1 MGNFCPQFS
10 FGQMMYLFFLKGA
23 ELPNCVSLCFSHNRQ
38 RFPDFSS
45 FQWLCS
51 KFGSEIHSK
60 FCSEFRSECCS
71 EYRSKVRAEF
81 CSKSRFEFCSKF
93 CSVFRSE
100 FRTEFRSKFRSE
112 DRQTDRQCAFY
123 KRLASPS
130 LKKSRVN

>member
-1 MGNFCPQFS
+1 MILSFCQLHIKYSKKGFDYLGNFCPQFS

-71 EYRSKVRAEF
+71 EFRSKF
-81 CSKSRFEFCSKF
+81 CSEFPSDCSEFYSEFRLEVCSELCSKF
-93 CSVFRSE
+93 CS
-100 FRTEFRSKFRSE
+100 KFG
-112 DRQTDRQCAFY
+112 
-123 KRLASPS
+123 
-130 LKKSRVN
+130 